1 MHRLTSLGAILLCIA
16 FGFVALSSPAVEP
29 VAKQPK
35 PAGKK
40 PAKLPTDEAQ
50 TAAPKLPPREG
61 KRERLDLFNGKD
73 LSGWIG
79 HKDKYWN
86 VQDGVIVGKN
96 ATEIPVSTYLLT
108 ERKFSDFRLTFDFKL
123 AQSEMHSVVAIWGRL
138 APEQGDEFTYAGHLV
153 MFPSGYGFYDLYGRK
168 GIHANGTLARPVGK
182 QHDWNHI
189 EVLAQ
194 GNRIRF
200 VLNGKLISDW
210 REPEPDRIKEA
221 PIGLQLHSNK
231 VPQEVQ
237 FKNIVVETFPEDKLT
252 TLAGGVSGAMPL
264 GSVSLR
270 KTGGGGT
277 LTLTGNNTYI
287 SGGIPINGGTV
298 VVAKAPTADDN
309 DDGKAIPLAVV
320 PPCCAGLGD
329 VKRYR
334 VYFGTYTRDG
344 QSKGIYRSELD
355 VATGRLS
362 PPVLAAET
370 PSPSFLVMHPSRK
383 FVYAVG
389 EEGAGKNRSKVGQVV
404 AFAVDE
410 ESGDLKQ
417 LNVQSAQG
425 GAPCHITVDNG
436 GKNVLIA
443 NYTGGSCAVLPIKA
457 DGSLEQISCL
467 IKHSG
472 EVFDPKRQGAPHA
485 HSINLDAANKFAFCA
500 DLGLDKVLIYKYD
513 SSAGTLT
520 ANDPAFAETAK
531 RAGPRHFA
539 FHPSGRYAYVI
550 NEIDC
555 TITAF
560 GYDAEAG
567 KLTTL
572 QTVSTLP
579 QGVSVV
585 PQFSTAEVQ
594 VHPSGRFVYGSNRTQ
609 NSIVTFAVDPAT
621 GKLSLVG
628 HKSEGIDV
636 PRNFGIDPTGK
647 WAVVANQA
655 GNDVRVFAIDSQTG
669 ALAEEVSRIEVGSP
683 VCVKFVPIPEKSN

>member
-50 TAAPKLPPREG
+50 TTAPKLPPREG
-61 KRERLDLFNGKD
+61 KRERLELFNGKD

-96 ATEIPVSTYLLT
+96 TTEIPVSTYLLT

-123 AQSEMHSVVAIWGRL
+123 AQSEMHSGVAIWGRL
-138 APEQGDEFTYAGHLV
+138 APEQGDEYTYAGHLV
-153 MFPSGYGFYDLYGRK
+153 MFPSGHGFYDLYGRK
-168 GIHANGTLARPVGK
+168 GIHANGAIARRVGK

-237 FKNIVVETFPEDKLT
+237 FKNIVVETFPADKLT
-252 TLAGGVSGAMPL
+252 TLAKVPD
-264 GSVSLR
+264 
-270 KTGGGGT
+270 T
-277 LTLTGNNTYI
+277 
-287 SGGIPINGGTV
+287 
-298 VVAKAPTADDN
+298 DDD

-329 VKRYR
+329 VKRFR

-457 DGSLEQISCL
+457 DGRLEEISCL

-472 EVFDPKRQGAPHA
+472 EVFDPKRQGAPRA

-560 GYDAEAG
+560 SYDAEAG

-579 QGVSVV
+579 LGVSVV

-609 NSIVTFAVDPAT
+609 NSIVTFAVDPST

-655 GNDVRVFAIDSQTG
+655 GNDVRAFAIDPQTG